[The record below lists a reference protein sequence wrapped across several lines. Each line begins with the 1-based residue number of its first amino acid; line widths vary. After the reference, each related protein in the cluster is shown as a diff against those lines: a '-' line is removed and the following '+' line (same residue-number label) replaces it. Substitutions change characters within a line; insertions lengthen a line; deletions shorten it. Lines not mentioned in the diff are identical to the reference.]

1 MLHRPA
7 PPRRPRAATLA
18 LLAALALPAAA
29 AADVIDLTGA
39 EAEQSLAALRAT
51 IAAEPDNFAARRD
64 AGIILHQ
71 RARTEPREDTVT
83 ASEGY
88 LKEALALRP
97 DDLETQAWLG
107 SVTTMKA
114 IFLTDPGKQ
123 TFFVKLGTRQLD
135 QAVRAAPDDPL
146 LRLIRGHNS
155 MELPVFLKR
164 TRFAVEDF
172 THYLALCQTRDCPPH
187 RVTEAQ
193 RRLAEAQATVAA
205 QQ

>member
-1 MLHRPA
+1 MRIWNPI
-7 PPRRPRAATLA
+7 
-18 LLAALALPAAA
+18 LPALCLLLPALGA
-29 AADVIDLTGA
+29 TAGVVDLRGE
-39 EAEQSLAALRAT
+39 EAEQALVELRIT
-51 IAAEPDNFAARRD
+51 IQDDPNQFEALRD

-71 RARTEPREDTVT
+71 LSRGEPTQARVE
-83 ASEGY
+83 EGERY
-88 LKEALALRP
+88 LKQARKLRP

-114 IFLTDPGKQ
+114 QFVSDPGKQ
-123 TFFVKLGTRQLD
+123 TFYVKLGSRLMD
-135 QAVRAAPDDPL
+135 SAVRQAPDDPL

-172 THYLALCQTRDCPPH
+172 EHYLALCAAVQCPPH
-187 RVTEAQ
+187 EVE
-193 RRLAEAQATVAA
+193 LAEIRLEQAREIVAE